1 MKYKI
6 LVVEDDLDISQLIAK
21 FLIAKDYEVVTCADG
36 ANVVEL
42 VESFTPDLIIMDIML
57 PNVDGIT
64 CCQKIRLFS
73 DVPIIM
79 LTAKVEE
86 SDRLK
91 GLEIGADDYVCKPFS
106 APELV
111 MRVAAIIKR
120 TGRIEYSPTLLVDEL
135 KMTVKYGDRPIAMTH
150 YEFSV
155 FNLLFKSPGRVY
167 SREQIINGAFAET
180 REVYDRAIDSHIKNI
195 RKRFREAGIEQ
206 TVIESVYAAGYRFIE

>member
-6 LVVEDDLDISQLIAK
+6 LLVEDDLDISQLVSK
-21 FLIAKDYEVVTCADG
+21 FLIANNYEVVTCADG
-36 ANVVEL
+36 ANVIEL
-42 VESFTPDLIIMDIML
+42 VESFTPDLLILDIML
-57 PNVDGIT
+57 PNVDGVT

-86 SDRLK
+86 NDRLK

-111 MRVAAIIKR
+111 LRVGSILKR
-120 TGRIEYSPTLLVDEL
+120 TGATQYNTTWRVDEL
-135 KMTVKYGDRPIAMTH
+135 KMTVKYKDKLIPMTH
-150 YEFSV
+150 YEFNV
-155 FNLLFKSPGRVY
+155 FHLLFKTPGRVY
-167 SREQIINGAFAET
+167 SREQIINNAFDGS

-195 RKRFREAGIEQ
+195 RKRIREAGITE